1 MTATLTELNYVYFML
16 VKTTTTWLQ
25 IPTSKRFEFLEE
37 TIKPILTKHPA
48 VKMRFFDSEAFS
60 GRFTDVLMWET
71 ADIREYQILIEKLR
85 ETLFWGT
92 YFEIVE
98 IVPAIENAYAIFNEV
113 DAISGSEPGSIGSI
127 GSRCRILSKIDGY
140 TRDSA

>member
-1 MTATLTELNYVYFML
+1 MTATSKELNHVYFML
-16 VKTTTTWLQ
+16 VKTTTTRLQ
-25 IPTSKRFEFLEE
+25 IPTKERFAFLEAK
-37 TIKPILTKHPA
+37 ISPILKKYPS

-71 ADIREYQILIEKLR
+71 SKVKDYQFLVEELR

-98 IVPAIENAYAIFNEV
+98 IVPAIENAYAIYNQV
-113 DAISGSEPGSIGSI
+113 TPISGS
-127 GSRCRILSKIDGY
+127 
-140 TRDSA
+140 